1 MAIDKALE
9 NQLKVPQTVY
19 DEEVE
24 LMAEQPQEFQE
35 GGDVDVEM
43 TEDGGAEINFDPA
56 AQAMAGG
63 QEHDANLA
71 DFLDEDLLS
80 EIASDLEENYDEYK
94 SSRSDWEDTYT
105 KGLDLLGFKYENRSE
120 PFQGASGA
128 THPVLA
134 EAVTQFQSLAYKEL
148 LPADGP
154 VRTKVVGMINLTGK
168 NKQIELKI
176 T

>member
-43 TEDGGAEINFDPA
+43 TDDGGAEINFDPA
-56 AQAMAGG
+56 AEMMAGA

-71 DFLDEDLLS
+71 DFLDE
-80 EIASDLEENYDEYK
+80 
-94 SSRSDWEDTYT
+94 
-105 KGLDLLGFKYENRSE
+105 G
-120 PFQGASGA
+120 
-128 THPVLA
+128 VL
-134 EAVTQFQSLAYKEL
+134 VL
-148 LPADGP
+148 
-154 VRTKVVGMINLTGK
+154 K
-168 NKQIELKI
+168 NS
-176 T
+176 